1 MLIEN
6 TEYGRIEIT
15 DIPLPGGIDTNVN
28 GTYTFSGRVLVSVR
42 EPEKNENWYRV
53 FTISE
58 EGRELC
64 ELFDGVI
71 PMKKGANGIRW
82 MCYSDNK
89 RILLGDYV
97 LECTPDLDRCTSS
110 ELVEVVF
117 PEEIYEIPGL
127 FMRWSEPLIAPDNE
141 HICI

>member
-53 FTISE
+53 FTISDE
-58 EGRELC
+58 VRELC

-71 PMKKGANGIRW
+71 PMKK
-82 MCYSDNK
+82 
-89 RILLGDYV
+89 
-97 LECTPDLDRCTSS
+97 
-110 ELVEVVF
+110 
-117 PEEIYEIPGL
+117 
-127 FMRWSEPLIAPDNE
+127 
-141 HICI
+141 